1 MQLMTDPLSTML
13 YQFVSLKFKL
23 VVIVAY
29 NETLVSLIE
38 YAYLPRMKM
47 SCCPNQAGCA
57 LLIRLQ
63 QVPTEVI
70 VRCLSI
76 AQRAPILERES

>member
-1 MQLMTDPLSTML
+1 ML

-23 VVIVAY
+23 VVIVAC
-29 NETLVSLIE
+29 NETLVFLIE
-38 YAYLPRMKM
+38 YAYLSRMKM

-76 AQRAPILERES
+76 VQRAPILERES